1 MKQLLEK
8 IRAIEENGDE
18 DDDYSTWLKG
28 DSEKASTPEQD
39 DTTPAERAI
48 LRKRMIANMA
58 KNSSD
63 FWSGTGQYAG
73 MGFADLKGDMDR
85 FRREVKNKQNAEKP
99 RKYSVQMSDEMLGVP
114 KGYFRSQ
121 SYAGGPSEM
130 QLKQQYVNQLNSQ
143 LESIKHKNKSL
154 NEGVDPHDIED
165 LAKKFSSGEIDY
177 DEFKSSLESLEYTDH
192 SMRQG
197 EMGHPD
203 MRDDMAWDK
212 ERKEWDDFDSYHSD
226 EEPDDYEEY
235 EESNRNNSPS
245 LNEGYVT
252 NECGGDMPPSP
263 QLQKQ
268 DDQVSMT
275 VNMSGSGSGG
285 IKDILDILRNIES
298 GSNDHHM
305 GDDDDDGEIMII
317 DDEPEMEEYANTPE
331 EKYSTL
337 RSIIRSG
344 DDMHKS
350 KQSYSDKPYHGD
362 NPMAVKEKLESLY
375 KFVKSR

>member
-1 MKQLLEK
+1 MKQLMEQLAKLDKK
-8 IRAIEENGDE
+8 I
-18 DDDYSTWLKG
+18 
-28 DSEKASTPEQD
+28 
-39 DTTPAERAI
+39 
-48 LRKRMIANMA
+48 
-58 KNSSD
+58 
-63 FWSGTGQYAG
+63 
-73 MGFADLKGDMDR
+73 
-85 FRREVKNKQNAEKP
+85 
-99 RKYSVQMSDEMLGVP
+99 
-114 KGYFRSQ
+114 
-121 SYAGGPSEM
+121 
-130 QLKQQYVNQLNSQ
+130 
-143 LESIKHKNKSL
+143 IK
-154 NEGVDPHDIED
+154 EGVDPHDIED

-252 NECGGDMPPSP
+252 NECGGDMPPAP

-298 GSNDHHM
+298 GSDSHHM

-344 DDMHKS
+344 DDLHKE
-350 KQSYSDKPYHGD
+350 KESYARGD
-362 NPMAVKEKLESLY
+362 NLMAVQEKLESLY